1 MADYSRYIEMVKRQE
16 EILRFADF
24 SQDDALK
31 LALIIERRTMEIYGR
46 PVSVRV
52 DIHDITVFYHLMGRA
67 SLSNDWWMK
76 KKLNGVKRTGHCS
89 FYNYLT
95 IEASER
101 FDEFPWA
108 KSQGN
113 IALRGGCFPIY
124 DLEGVPFGYV
134 MTSGLTQVQD
144 HQLVADSLAE
154 FSGKE
159 IPNVDDKQ
167 VEFVP

>member
-1 MADYSRYIEMVKRQE
+1 MADYGKYTDIVKQQE
-16 EILRFADF
+16 ETLRFAEF

-31 LALIIERRTMEIYGR
+31 LALIIERRTMETYGR

-52 DIHDITVFYHLMGRA
+52 DINDITVFYHLMGRA

-76 KKLNGVKRTGHCS
+76 KKLGGVKRTGHCS

-95 IEASER
+95 IEAPEKY
-101 FDEFPWA
+101 DEFPWA
-108 KSQGN
+108 KNQGN
-113 IALRGGCFPIY
+113 IALRGGCFPLF
-124 DLEGVPFGYV
+124 DLDGVPFGYV

-154 FSGKE
+154 FKGVS
-159 IPNVDDKQ
+159 IPTVDDGQ